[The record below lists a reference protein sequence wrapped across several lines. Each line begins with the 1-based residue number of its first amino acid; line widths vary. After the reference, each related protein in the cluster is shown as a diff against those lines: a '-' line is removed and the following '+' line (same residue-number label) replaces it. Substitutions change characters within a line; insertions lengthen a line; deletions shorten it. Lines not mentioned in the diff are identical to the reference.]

1 MAQSA
6 WETSVG
12 RIAQERNVTMKEATG
27 DFAAQTGEAKADFDS
42 SFGACEAEK
51 NRTSALVANDQ
62 ASVARIKSL
71 MLTLKD
77 RGCNGQDMKKLTPLI
92 PRPPEPTRA
101 ERIAILRQG
110 QNGATA
116 PTAPTPT
123 LVVPT
128 PATPAAPAAPF
139 EPVLALL
146 ERGLRG
152 GRAVPSETR
161 KLNRLATAFH
171 VKLMPKVDMVEARGG
186 VDVETEDVVGY
197 GHPMVRL
204 PRTSTPAC
212 YGCTFV
218 TLHFYTTQHFASHV
232 RRACLSPN
240 AFAHTCS
247 APSSLRSL
255 ASLCSLPQPIR
266 PQTRLLMLPPPLP
279 LRSTRVPRAT
289 PSPLTRSELAPNS
302 QALFPDDKRPE
313 NVKEEEKEAKAARLA
328 GPRPGDMH
336 GKNPP
341 AWTTGKK
348 AAAAK
353 EEQET
358 TEAEAGKAAN
368 TVSLLE
374 EGAHAHAQ
382 IEATAAARLGACMS
396 AFAELQLHRTLHRAP
411 DGAED
416 AGAVQ
421 TVKDMEDKLAS
432 TRSDAADAFTRCKD
446 RADGLFNKRKGAF
459 ERGFRQREVAASG
472 DAEAA
477 TDKAQLRLNKALKAL
492 AGQEE
497 AGMKLLG
504 DAEAGMETARVVHSG
519 AQGKKEAHDEAFVA
533 GMESANELAG
543 EARSMAETRKRGLV
557 TKAGEA
563 QEKAK
568 TGAQTVLDEAEVA
581 LDARCGTM
589 ARELTDERRAV
600 ALVHVHVSKLKI
612 VGDDPTL
619 LPKQDVPVAPTAGA
633 TTRLDDKGEEVVAKT
648 RSCCKMCKSGKACGD
663 SCISKDKTCTKAAG
677 DGCACD
683 AAEKTF

>member
-1 MAQSA
+1 MRVPKVLDPNAFTHSLRSPNSTPPFHPPRRATTLLTRPAQVVTAAGKKLKAAELNHIAAESANNETKRLVALGRGVAQSA

-12 RIAQERNVTMKEATG
+12 RIVQERNVTMKEATG
-27 DFAAQTGEAKADFDS
+27 DFATQTGEAKADFDS

-218 TLHFYTTQHFASHV
+218 TLHFYEVLYTTQHFASHV
-232 RRACLSPN
+232 RRTCLPSN

-247 APSSLRSL
+247 TPSSLRSL
-255 ASLCSLPQPIR
+255 ASLCSLPRPIR
-266 PQTRLLMLPPPLP
+266 PQTRLLMLPPPSTPP
-279 LRSTRVPRAT
+279 LHSCSSGYAVPT
-289 PSPLTRSELAPNS
+289 HSLQTRSELAG
-302 QALFPDDKRPE
+302 AFPRRQTARKRQGGGE
-313 NVKEEEKEAKAARLA
+313 GGEGCTA
-328 GPRPGDMH
+328 GG
-336 GKNPP
+336 
-341 AWTTGKK
+341 
-348 AAAAK
+348 AAAW
-353 EEQET
+353 
-358 TEAEAGKAAN
+358 
-368 TVSLLE
+368 
-374 EGAHAHAQ
+374 
-382 IEATAAARLGACMS
+382 
-396 AFAELQLHRTLHRAP
+396 
-411 DGAED
+411 
-416 AGAVQ
+416 
-421 TVKDMEDKLAS
+421 
-432 TRSDAADAFTRCKD
+432 
-446 RADGLFNKRKGAF
+446 
-459 ERGFRQREVAASG
+459 
-472 DAEAA
+472 
-477 TDKAQLRLNKALKAL
+477 
-492 AGQEE
+492 
-497 AGMKLLG
+497 
-504 DAEAGMETARVVHSG
+504 
-519 AQGKKEAHDEAFVA
+519 
-533 GMESANELAG
+533 
-543 EARSMAETRKRGLV
+543 
-557 TKAGEA
+557 
-563 QEKAK
+563 
-568 TGAQTVLDEAEVA
+568 
-581 LDARCGTM
+581 
-589 ARELTDERRAV
+589 
-600 ALVHVHVSKLKI
+600 
-612 VGDDPTL
+612 
-619 LPKQDVPVAPTAGA
+619 
-633 TTRLDDKGEEVVAKT
+633 
-648 RSCCKMCKSGKACGD
+648 
-663 SCISKDKTCTKAAG
+663 
-677 DGCACD
+677 
-683 AAEKTF
+683 